1 MTVRD
6 ETTPAF
12 PPHEFERV
20 SFKLVDGRRSY
31 RIVHIP
37 TKLFVEAFTSD
48 AEPNWMLC
56 DRLMKELI
64 QKLTVKMSGD
74 DHSLTLALSF
84 HGRTATVYSIAFD
97 VVFPGDELKLIE
109 TKTHD

>member
-1 MTVRD
+1 MNARD

-12 PPHEFERV
+12 LPHVFERV

-48 AEPNWMLC
+48 DETNWMLC

-64 QKLTVKMSGD
+64 QN
-74 DHSLTLALSF
+74 LSNENA
-84 HGRTATVYSIAFD
+84 R
-97 VVFPGDELKLIE
+97 
-109 TKTHD
+109 